1 MNKSELHGVIVPLI
15 TPVDR
20 DDRVDEE
27 SLRKLVRFL
36 LDAGVHGLLAGG
48 SSSEAPLLTA
58 DQWGRMMEIVF
69 DEAKDAVPLIGGAM
83 ETSTN
88 RIIERIHILAQIGY
102 SNFAVTPSYYISLKT
117 DDEFL
122 RLYGRCKEAI
132 GDNEMIV
139 YNIPS
144 CVGSSLSVKIIC
156 EMAERGWTQY
166 CKDSSGDFVF
176 LKNLINNGSD
186 INLKVFYGGEAFVPE
201 ALLCG
206 VCGIMAITS
215 NYEPQT
221 FVQAY
226 NAAVDHNTDELLRL
240 NKRIL
245 LLRELLF
252 LAGSCWISG
261 TKYAVSTLGKG
272 NGKPVCPLQPLN
284 QKQKNVINRLEGD
297 EKCLQRE
304 KDC

>member
-1 MNKSELHGVIVPLI
+1 MKKTELHGVIVPLI
-15 TPVDR
+15 TPVDS
-20 DDRVDEE
+20 DDRVDEK

-48 SSSEAPLLTA
+48 SSSEAPLLTT
-58 DQWGRMMEIVF
+58 DQWCRMMKIIL
-69 DEAKDAVPLIGGAM
+69 DETKDTVPLIGGVM

-102 SNFAVTPSYYISLKT
+102 SNFAITPSYYIPLKT

-139 YNIPS
+139 YNIPT
-144 CVGSSLSVKIIC
+144 CVGSSLSVKVIC
-156 EMAERGWTQY
+156 EIAERGWTRY
-166 CKDSSGDFVF
+166 CKDSSGDFAF
-176 LKNLINNGSD
+176 LKNLINNGRD

-206 VCGIMAITS
+206 VCGIIAITS

-221 FVQAY
+221 FVHAY
-226 NAAVDHNTDELLRL
+226 NATVNHNNTDELLRL

-245 LLRELLF
+245 FLRELLF

-284 QKQKNVINRLEGD
+284 QKQKNVINRLTNM
-297 EKCLQRE
+297 
-304 KDC
+304 